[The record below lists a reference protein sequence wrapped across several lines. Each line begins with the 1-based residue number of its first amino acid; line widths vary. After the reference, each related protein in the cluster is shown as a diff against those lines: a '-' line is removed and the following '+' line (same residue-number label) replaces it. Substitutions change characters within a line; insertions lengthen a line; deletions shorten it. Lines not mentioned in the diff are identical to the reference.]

1 MQKWQRKYLI
11 QYFVL
16 DFSSNSVR
24 NMKVLIVFA
33 FIGVVQSNMTSP
45 VVIIGGKNGGKMVM
59 KEINDPK
66 IGLLTT
72 VLFSE

>member
-1 MQKWQRKYLI
+1 
-11 QYFVL
+11 
-16 DFSSNSVR
+16 
-24 NMKVLIVFA
+24 MKVLIVFA

-72 VLFSE
+72 VLFSEWIENTKYAWKVLEIVSTCTL